1 MVRFKRGKVRR
12 MVFPAKIAPSQW
24 VEIERRATAGESTSS
39 LAREFGVSESSL
51 RKRGIAQGKARK
63 VRAVAEKLAAAQQ
76 ELAALPVDQQHLAV
90 SLAEELRA
98 VSANLARAARYGS
111 ATAQRLAQ
119 AAHDEIQRAEVSDAG
134 LDEVTLRTVAMI
146 TRTANEAGQLGVQLL
161 KGNEEMMREAAERE
175 AKAATQ
181 ITRIALVPMLP
192 G

>member
-1 MVRFKRGKVRR
+1 MVFHGAIQAWQGSV

-63 VRAVAEKLAAAQQ
+63 VREVAQKLVAAQE

-98 VSANLARAARYGS
+98 VSANLARAARFGS

-119 AAHDEIQRAEVSDAG
+119 AAHDEIQQAEV
-134 LDEVTLRTVAMI
+134 LDEGKLRAVAML

-161 KGNEEMMREAAERE
+161 RGNEDMMREAAERE

-181 ITRIALVPMLP
+181 ITRIALVPMQP
-192 G
+192 GG